1 MRGLLQ
7 VHTAKQIE
15 DKGEFLRINILE
27 DRILME
33 HGSGGRMMSRLI
45 RDLIAPAFDMES
57 LADSAVIELGSSGRT
72 ALTTDS
78 YVISPLFFPGGDIG
92 KLAVCGT
99 VNDLSMMG
107 ALPLF
112 LTAGFILEEGLL
124 LSDLRKIVSSMAE
137 TARRA
142 GVKIVAGDTKVVEH
156 GKCDGMFIN
165 TAGVGVIS
173 EKQTILPETI
183 RPGDR
188 VIVSGPIGT
197 HGIAIMAERNG
208 LTFAPPILSDT
219 APLNYL
225 VADMLKAC
233 SGIRMMRDPTRGG
246 LASTLKEISD
256 EVSCRILLQEDT
268 IPVLPGVRGACE
280 LLGLDMLYVAN
291 EGVLVAIVKKE
302 EADILLEVMR
312 NYPLARDAA
321 IIGEVETQADSKLLL
336 ETSAGGTRILDLLI
350 GEQLPRIC

>member
-1 MRGLLQ
+1 
-7 VHTAKQIE
+7 
-15 DKGEFLRINILE
+15 
-27 DRILME
+27 
-33 HGSGGRMMSRLI
+33 MSRLI

-78 YVISPLFFPGGDIG
+78 YVVSPLFFPGGDIG
-92 KLAVCGT
+92 ELAVCGT

-107 ALPLF
+107 ARPLF
-112 LTAGFILEEGLL
+112 LTAAFILEEGLL
-124 LSDLRKIVSSMAE
+124 LSDFKKVVSSMAE

-142 GVKIVAGDTKVVEH
+142 GVKIVAGDTKVVER
-156 GKCDGMFIN
+156 GKCDGMFVN
-165 TAGVGVIS
+165 TAGVGVIPENQES
-173 EKQTILPETI
+173 ILPGTI

-188 VIVSGPIGT
+188 VIVSGPVGT

-219 APLNYL
+219 APLNGL

-256 EVSCRILLQEDT
+256 EASCRILLQEDAV
-268 IPVLPGVRGACE
+268 PVLPGVRGACE
-280 LLGLDMLYVAN
+280 LLGLDVLYVAN
-291 EGVLVAIVKKE
+291 EGVLTAIVKKE
-302 EADILLEVMR
+302 EADGLLEVMR
-312 NYPLARDAA
+312 NHPLARDAA
-321 IIGEVETQADSKLLL
+321 IIGEVGTQTDGKLLL
-336 ETSAGGTRILDLLI
+336 ETSAGGTRILELLT